1 MGYGFVIILLA
12 STSVTGILIR
22 RLRLN
27 WDTQPNKIPSAL
39 QIFGAVASTAS
50 SLALTPFALAKV
62 LPDTFLIIFII
73 IIPLILVTTFLSG
86 NILEARESHRT

>member
-22 RLRLN
+22 RLRVN
-27 WDTQPNKIPSAL
+27 RDAQPNKIPSAQ
-39 QIFGAVASTAS
+39 QIFGAEASTAS

-62 LPDTFLIIFII
+62 LPDTFLIIFMI

>member
-27 WDTQPNKIPSAL
+27 RDTQPNKIPSAL
-39 QIFGAVASTAS
+39 QIFGAVASL
-50 SLALTPFALAKV
+50 SLNH
-62 LPDTFLIIFII
+62 I
-73 IIPLILVTTFLSG
+73 
-86 NILEARESHRT
+86 